1 MTPHDEAN
9 LAQIA
14 WLRQE
19 LPALDERERV
29 VFGFGDG
36 SRLTLRFTPWTW
48 NPAGHFLIPHLESV
62 IHDRG
67 YLPLEV
73 RVREAAEQVG
83 VVVLAFDHAPEDHGP
98 DVVY

>member
-14 WLRQE
+14 WLRE
-19 LPALDERERV
+19 ALPAQGDQERV
-29 VFGFGDG
+29 VFGVADD
-36 SRLTLRFTPWTW
+36 SHLTLHFTTW
-48 NPAGHFLIPHLESV
+48 MWEPAGHFLVHHLEPL

-73 RVREAAEQVG
+73 RVRDAAAQVG
-83 VVVLAFDHAPEDHGP
+83 VSVLTFNHTPEDLGP
-98 DVVY
+98 GVVY

>member
-14 WLRQE
+14 WLRE
-19 LPALDERERV
+19 ALPAHDDQERV
-29 VFGFGDG
+29 VFGLGDG
-36 SRLTLRFTPWTW
+36 SCLTLHFTTWTW
-48 NPAGHFLIPHLESV
+48 EPSGHFLIPHLEAV

-73 RVREAAEQVG
+73 RVRDAAEQVG
-83 VVVLAFDHAPEDHGP
+83 VQVLTFEHTPEDHGES
-98 DVVY
+98 VVY